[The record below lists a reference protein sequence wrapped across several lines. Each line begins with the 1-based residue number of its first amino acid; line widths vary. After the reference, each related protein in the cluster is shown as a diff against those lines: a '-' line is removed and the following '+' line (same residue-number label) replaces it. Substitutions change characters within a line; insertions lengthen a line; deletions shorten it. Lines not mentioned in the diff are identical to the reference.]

1 VTPGPTPGRL
11 FAIGDI
17 HGCPGELAAL
27 LDGLPLAPGDTVCFV
42 GDYIDRGRDSK
53 GVVDLLLQ
61 VRQRPE
67 VRWVFL
73 KGNHEDMC
81 LAFLGRSGSWGESW
95 MANGGAAAVRSYGVD
110 ARSEPAIVEGA
121 MPEAHLT
128 FFEGLERS
136 FRWGGYLFV
145 HAGIRPG
152 VPWEQQT
159 DDDLLWIRDEFVLHP
174 HGLPETIV
182 FGHTPARQPV
192 VHLPYKIGIDTGLVY
207 GGALTALELPDLV
220 LHQVSAGDRQVR
232 RSALPAGR
240 PRSGSFGA

>member
-1 VTPGPTPGRL
+1 MSAGRL

-17 HGCPGELAAL
+17 HGCPGELGAL
-27 LDGLPLAPGDTVCFV
+27 LDGLPLEASDTVCFV

-61 VRQRPE
+61 ACTRAD

-95 MANGGAAAVRSYGVD
+95 MGNGGAAAVRSYGVD
-110 ARSEPAIVEGA
+110 ARSEPAVVEGA
-121 MPEAHLT
+121 MPETHLA
-128 FFEGLERS
+128 FLAGLERS

-152 VPWEQQT
+152 VPWDQQT
-159 DDDLLWIRDEFVLHP
+159 DDDLLWIREEFVLHP

-182 FGHTPARQPV
+182 FGHTPARAPYV
-192 VHLPYKIGIDTGLVY
+192 DLPYKVGIDTGLVY

-220 LHQVSAGDRQVR
+220 LHQVSAGGRTVR
-232 RSALPAGR
+232 RSALPTVR
-240 PRSGSFGA
+240 PRAGSFGI